1 MFPPKPKIS
10 FISARKWSSYFARI
24 KVYPTERTVGSFK
37 YTKKCCEVCEIVDIT
52 DSFPSPVTQ
61 NTYKINHKRNCDDK
75 CLIYLF
81 TYKQCLKQFVGETAD
96 ALRRRWNNYKNNTRK
111 FLRGGSC
118 MQQHLFEHFQ
128 TRGHTGFVEDVCI
141 TFIDKADPFI
151 PTKREDY

>member
-37 YTKKCCEVCEIVDIT
+37 YTKKCCEVCEFVDII
-52 DSFPSPVTQ
+52 DSFTSPVTQ

-75 CLIYLF
+75 CLIYIL

-96 ALRRRWNNYKNNTRK
+96 ALSRRWNNYKNNTRK